1 MKDNRGHRQS
11 GRPLRAAMVF
21 SFWGDPTWRLS
32 NGPSKPPES
41 NRVHAIRRGRKLE
54 IHVPKSWPE
63 EVHVVG
69 YHARIPLGGTLSGVY
84 SEKPAP
90 VAEKQLVP
98 QYFTVVPMEDW
109 QPRTSLVVQQASR
122 VPLDQSVGPAQP
134 LVVSPRLGPL
144 GVRSRPGK
152 NVFVRDP
159 LIGLPLFEAE
169 PVVDFEREHG
179 PCGAA
184 DTPASCAMPA
194 PCARLPRTAGVLLVG
209 EQRVA
214 DYAVPLVPRLT
225 AGLEHG
231 QSAVVQE
238 VVVGGLCVPGRL
250 SGEIVGGLRHE
261 RGMRRVQ
268 EELLVEHAH
277 ANHGVT
283 AMAGGLI

>member
-1 MKDNRGHRQS
+1 MLQGCFSLGQGETLSLLQRGAAGVVGSTANMYSASGAAFTKAFLEAISDGQDAGTSLMIARNYMLALSVMKDNRGHRQS

-109 QPRTSLVVQQASR
+109 QRREPPSLS
-122 VPLDQSVGPAQP
+122 S
-134 LVVSPRLGPL
+134 
-144 GVRSRPGK
+144 
-152 NVFVRDP
+152 
-159 LIGLPLFEAE
+159 
-169 PVVDFEREHG
+169 
-179 PCGAA
+179 
-184 DTPASCAMPA
+184 
-194 PCARLPRTAGVLLVG
+194 RLPGSRWISLWDPHNRWLYLLVWG
-209 EQRVA
+209 
-214 DYAVPLVPRLT
+214 
-225 AGLEHG
+225 H
-231 QSAVVQE
+231 SAS
-238 VVVGGLCVPGRL
+238 GRDQGRTF
-250 SGEIVGGLRHE
+250 SFEIR
-261 RGMRRVQ
+261 
-268 EELLVEHAH
+268 
-277 ANHGVT
+277 
-283 AMAGGLI
+283 